1 MRYALALLAALT
13 ALLAHPDKARA
24 IDSAQELWNAC
35 QELERDRE
43 GSGNDVLIPNSKEAL
58 LCWGYM
64 QAMQDLSVLVDQH
77 GRRVIGACPPEET
90 TSLQLIH
97 AFLVYARSHASELKG
112 NAAAVVIKALQ
123 ESFPCRQGPES
134 RPGPTRPR

>member
-64 QAMQDLSVLVDQH
+64 QAMQDSI
-77 GRRVIGACPPEET
+77 GSRR
-90 TSLQLIH
+90 S
-97 AFLVYARSHASELKG
+97 ARSPGHRCVPAGGDDLASADPCIPGLR
-112 NAAAVVIKALQ
+112 ALACQ
-123 ESFPCRQGPES
+123 
-134 RPGPTRPR
+134 